1 MKTHFSNQ
9 ENQIWY
15 FNEKEFAAETWHL
28 AEDSL
33 AVALKCFIIRVSS
46 RAVTWA
52 FVSDSGAICRLKS
65 TEVHIQGCGL
75 MIREWG
81 NRNFVLLPGKQ
92 LSLDKILNSDYVSFR
107 EESQYRCYPNFTFED
122 EQNWWSQTQPWLSS
136 SRKSISGLWD
146 ILLWMKAAMDAGI
159 NPRIK

>member
-33 AVALKCFIIRVSS
+33 AVALKCFIIRVLS
-46 RAVTWA
+46 RAWPEHLCLTLEQSADW
-52 FVSDSGAICRLKS
+52 SPLKS
-65 TEVHIQGCGL
+65 TFKAVDWL
-75 MIREWG
+75 REWG
-81 NRNFVLLPGKQ
+81 NRKFVLLPGKQ
-92 LSLDKILNSDYVSFR
+92 LSLDKMHNSDYVSFR

-136 SRKSISGLWD
+136 SRKSISRLWD